1 MNWEYL
7 RSDEMKAAIE
17 KSGGLCVMPLGCTE
31 KHGQHMPLGTD
42 ALQVKHHVELA
53 AEMEDVVVFPTGMWL
68 GDMVGL
74 QSRNT
79 PEKVEKCHGGIGL
92 SPHTL
97 LTVMEELCDEIAR
110 NGFRKILIVNCHG
123 GNKAFLDF
131 FLRTQGY
138 KQKNYATMVTHSW
151 KEVVDKADVAY
162 AYFKEHRA
170 EYPMLTDSDMEVLKS
185 FAEREGG
192 WGGGHAHFMETAFMM
207 GKYPELIATDRFEL
221 VSGLSTHKMDYLT
234 DLGVTCKGGYAANYP
249 NVISGY
255 PSTGCTETI
264 GQAFNLFCARRLAK
278 IYKVLKE
285 DEECVRI
292 ATGK

>member
-1 MNWEYL
+1 MNWEFL
-7 RSDEMKAAIE
+7 RSDEMAAAIE

-42 ALQVKHHVELA
+42 SLQVKHQVELA

-68 GDMVGL
+68 GDMIGVH
-74 QSRNT
+74 SCDT
-79 PEKVEKCHGGIGL
+79 PEKVARSQGGITL

-123 GNKAFLDF
+123 GNKSLLEY
-131 FLRTQGY
+131 FLRAQGY
-138 KQKNYATMVTHSW
+138 KNKNYATMYTHAW
-151 KEVVDKADVAY
+151 KKVVDKADVAY
-162 AYFKEHRA
+162 TYFTEHRE

-207 GKYPELIATDRFEL
+207 GAYPELIATDRFDL

-234 DLGVTCKGGYAANYP
+234 DLGVTCRGGYAANYP
-249 NVISGY
+249 NTISGY
-255 PSTGCTETI
+255 TSTGCTETI
-264 GQAFNLFCARRLAK
+264 GQAFNLFCARRLAN
-278 IYKVLKE
+278 IFKVLKE